1 MFAVRTLPQS
11 VLDYVRREELL
22 RAGDRLGLAVSG
34 GADSVALLRIMLELR
49 EELGIV
55 LSVVHF
61 NHKLRGAEA
70 EADAEFVAQLAH
82 RLELSLHAG
91 AGNVAAHAHGHHLS
105 TEAAARALRYQ
116 FFRELFVANTLNRIA
131 TGHTLDDQAETVLL
145 RTVRGAG
152 TRGLAG
158 IYPNVSYPE
167 MINSQLL
174 VPGSQFSVIRP
185 LLGTRRK
192 LLEAYLGELE
202 QDWREDSSNRDL
214 RHARNRVR
222 HGILPRLERTLN
234 PAVRET
240 LAETAD
246 VARAEE
252 DYWQTEVAR
261 ALPGVWQEELRTLRS
276 GALRA
281 LPLALRRRVVRAAA
295 ESLGLKLEFHHVEEI
310 LDLDPHGPRSAM
322 LPGGGQLSVTSEGLQ
337 FDRPVPVEDSDY
349 EYKLAVP
356 GTIRVAEIE
365 ACFEALLVPGSA
377 ATGYNP
383 DQMLE
388 PALLQKD
395 LTVRNWRAGDRY
407 WPAHSKGP
415 KKIKELLQDRKVT
428 GTERRLWPVV
438 VSGQEIVWVRGFP
451 VPARLRPRDAGQE
464 ALVIQELAGPED
476 LKA

>member
-1 MFAVRTLPQS
+1 
-11 VLDYVRREELL
+11 
-22 RAGDRLGLAVSG
+22 
-34 GADSVALLRIMLELR
+34 
-49 EELGIV
+49 
-55 LSVVHF
+55 
-61 NHKLRGAEA
+61 
-70 EADAEFVAQLAH
+70 
-82 RLELSLHAG
+82 
-91 AGNVAAHAHGHHLS
+91 
-105 TEAAARALRYQ
+105 
-116 FFRELFVANTLNRIA
+116 
-131 TGHTLDDQAETVLL
+131 
-145 RTVRGAG
+145 
-152 TRGLAG
+152 
-158 IYPNVSYPE
+158 
-167 MINSQLL
+167 
-174 VPGSQFSVIRP
+174 
-185 LLGTRRK
+185 

-261 ALPGVWQEELRTLRS
+261 ALPKVWQEQRILRADR
-276 GALRA
+276 LRA

-310 LDLDPHGPRSAM
+310 LDLDPRGPRSEM
-322 LPGGGQLSVTSEGLQ
+322 LPVGWQLSVTNEGLQ
-337 FDRPVPVEDSDY
+337 FERPAATADSDY

-356 GTIRVAEIE
+356 GTIRVAEIGT
-365 ACFEALLVPGSA
+365 CFEAVLVPGSA